1 VAVKDSA
8 YGTVAAGIAPVF
20 APAGFDDWRAASA
33 LVSGFVAKEVVV
45 GVFAQSFALDNTAA
59 PSGGSELEANLQ
71 ATFTESSGGYPEAAA
86 AAFLIFVLMYTPCV
100 ATLAEMRR
108 QLGWRWTM
116 AAVGVGLSTAYLAAV
131 VVFQVGRLL

>member
-1 VAVKDSA
+1 
-8 YGTVAAGIAPVF
+8 
-20 APAGFDDWRAASA
+20 
-33 LVSGFVAKEVVV
+33 
-45 GVFAQSFALDNTAA
+45 
-59 PSGGSELEANLQ
+59 
-71 ATFTESSGGYPEAAA
+71 
-86 AAFLIFVLMYTPCV
+86 VLMYTPCV